1 MEWPQPKTCLMG
13 ACPARIRGLQIKNRV
28 VSELKVG
35 TDSIPSPQPLS
46 RRERGFLY
54 PLESYHY
61 QKSNNP

>member
-35 TDSIPSPQPLS
+35 TDSIPSPGGKGAFCTHLK
-46 RRERGFLY
+46 
-54 PLESYHY
+54 SYHY
-61 QKSNNP
+61 PQDYL